1 MSYLLFIIF
10 YTKKGESIATKKEK
24 YTVFYNFIFTRLLRR
39 KKGYL
44 SFFRQKKPSFI
55 KMALKYDYKFTFTN
69 V

>member
-10 YTKKGESIATKKEK
+10 YTKEREISAVKKEK
-24 YTVFYNFIFTRLLRR
+24 YTVFYNLIFIKLLRR

-55 KMALKYDYKFTFTN
+55 KMALKYDYTFTFTD

>member
-10 YTKKGESIATKKEK
+10 YTKKRESMAAKKEK
-24 YTVFYNFIFTRLLRR
+24 YTVFYNFIFIRLLRR

-55 KMALKYDYKFTFTN
+55 KMAL
-69 V
+69 VVQ

>member
-10 YTKKGESIATKKEK
+10 YTKKREIIPTKKEK
-24 YTVFYNFIFTRLLRR
+24 YTVFYNFIFIRLLRR

-55 KMALKYDYKFTFTN
+55 KMAL
-69 V
+69 VV

>member
-10 YTKKGESIATKKEK
+10 YTKKREIIPTKKEK

-44 SFFRQKKPSFI
+44 SFFRQKKAIF
-55 KMALKYDYKFTFTN
+55 YKDGFKI
-69 V
+69 

>member
-10 YTKKGESIATKKEK
+10 YTKKRESMAAKKEK

-44 SFFRQKKPSFI
+44 SFFRQKKPS
-55 KMALKYDYKFTFTN
+55 L
-69 V
+69 

>member
-10 YTKKGESIATKKEK
+10 YTKEREISAVKKEK
-24 YTVFYNFIFTRLLRR
+24 YTVFYNLIFIKLLRR

-55 KMALKYDYKFTFTN
+55 KMALKYDYKFTFTD

>member
-10 YTKKGESIATKKEK
+10 YTKKGRVWPLKKK
-24 YTVFYNFIFTRLLRR
+24 NILFFYNFIFIRLLRR

-55 KMALKYDYKFTFTN
+55 KMAL
-69 V
+69 VV

>member
-55 KMALKYDYKFTFTN
+55 KMALKYDYKFTFTD

>member
-10 YTKKGESIATKKEK
+10 YTKKGENIATKKEK
-24 YTVFYNFIFTRLLRR
+24 YTVFYNFIFIRLLRK

-55 KMALKYDYKFTFTN
+55 KMAL
-69 V
+69 VV

>member
-10 YTKKGESIATKKEK
+10 YTKEREISAVKKEK
-24 YTVFYNFIFTRLLRR
+24 YTFFYNLIFIKLLRI

-55 KMALKYDYKFTFTN
+55 KMALKYDYTFTFTD

>member
-1 MSYLLFIIF
+1 M
-10 YTKKGESIATKKEK
+10 ATKKEK

-55 KMALKYDYKFTFTN
+55 KMALKYDYKFTFTD

>member
-10 YTKKGESIATKKEK
+10 YTKEREISAVKKEK
-24 YTVFYNFIFTRLLRR
+24 YTIFYNLIFIKLLRR

-55 KMALKYDYKFTFTN
+55 KMALKYDYTFTFTD